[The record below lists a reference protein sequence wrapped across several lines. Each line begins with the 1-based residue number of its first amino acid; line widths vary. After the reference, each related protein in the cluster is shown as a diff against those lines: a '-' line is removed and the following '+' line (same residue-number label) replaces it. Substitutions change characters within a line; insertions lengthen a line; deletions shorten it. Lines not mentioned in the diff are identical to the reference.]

1 MWNLIFFHL
10 NIVLVLGK
18 IGVWFALDVQLA
30 QKSFWTHLM
39 VSLGDGAQVE
49 AHFGPFIDS
58 ANLNARW
65 VHGLRRTYHRLKN
78 HFGRT

>member
-1 MWNLIFFHL
+1 MWNLISFHL
-10 NIVLVLGK
+10 NTVLVLGK
-18 IGVWFALDVQLA
+18 IGAWFALDVQLA
-30 QKSFWTHLM
+30 QKLFWTHSM